1 MITQIETA
9 PGPYGLD
16 IKRCYIPVTV
26 HAVCPQCGA
35 AVTRD
40 LGTNYLSY
48 PRIGA
53 PERVTFTHA
62 VASFEEPDHE
72 WTEYILL
79 TLTVGAAP

>member
-35 AVTRD
+35 TK
-40 LGTNYLSY
+40 
-48 PRIGA
+48 PR
-53 PERVTFTHA
+53 
-62 VASFEEPDHE
+62 SCN
-72 WTEYILL
+72 
-79 TLTVGAAP
+79 